1 MSPLPAAA
9 RARRLTTALGEKPM
23 PILLTI
29 LALGFVLRAIQTHLG
44 LPYVYNFDDPQVA
57 AHALNILK
65 TGDWNP
71 HFFAYGSLMIYIDA
85 VVDAANYLRLAGLPI
100 GARESLI
107 AFDQL
112 TMINRITVP
121 AEGTP
126 VWYWTISHPSFYLWD
141 RYVTALFGTGTI
153 AVTYAIA
160 RRIVPSPM
168 ALVPPL
174 LLALV
179 PIHIVQSGLTTTD
192 IPVGF
197 MVGIATLAAMIFA
210 ETGGLTAFITSLV
223 FVGLAAATKYNSGLI
238 LLSPLLALLMR
249 HNARQSAIRW
259 WHWLLLIAVP
269 AVTFLI
275 VMPFA
280 LLDFKRFITDLA
292 QSTSSYHA
300 PGPSQSRPGIR
311 HVRLIFTQ
319 FGQNLGIAASLL
331 ALIGGGLM
339 AAAAP
344 ARRPLILLLA
354 FPLALILYMSTTT
367 PDYHRNF
374 MQLYP
379 FLCLYAGY
387 GLYRLTELR
396 IVADAM
402 AGRAR
407 VPAVLLIVAITVL
420 PLIYRSAANAANV
433 LKTRDTRS
441 VAVEKAN
448 MLTGANRFEVLDS
461 LHIHAFDLAR
471 LNRPYREVDRQQIV
485 SDICAGPPDVIFI
498 LPVQLRYSDFS
509 PATSEQTGAIRKY
522 NAAADYARYFPST
535 VVLDGP
541 ATPTWGPATGP
552 GIMILRVRGPGLCDK
567 PQP

>member
-1 MSPLPAAA
+1 VISGAVSRLGA
-9 RARRLTTALGEKPM
+9 RPGPVLVL
-23 PILLTI
+23 I
-29 LALGFVLRAIQTHLG
+29 LALGFALRAIQTHLG

-85 VVDAANYLRLAGLPI
+85 IVDAANYLRLAGHPI

-107 AFDQL
+107 AYDQL
-112 TMINRITVP
+112 AMINQIAVP
-121 AEGTP
+121 ADGSP
-126 VWYWTISHPSFYLWD
+126 VWYWMISHPSFYLWN
-141 RYVTALFGTGTI
+141 RYVTALFGASTI

-160 RRIVPSPM
+160 RRIVPSPV

-174 LLALV
+174 LLAVV
-179 PIHIVQSGLTTTD
+179 PIHIVQSGFTTTD

-197 MVGIATLAAMIFA
+197 MVGVATLAAIVFA
-210 ETGGLTAFITSLV
+210 ETGGLTAFVTSLV

-238 LLSPLLALLMR
+238 LITPLLALVMR
-249 HNARQSAIRW
+249 RSARQPAILW

-269 AVTFLI
+269 AITFLT

-311 HVRLIFTQ
+311 HLTLIFTQ
-319 FGQNLGIAASLL
+319 FGENLGIAAALL
-331 ALIGGGLM
+331 ALVGAGLST
-339 AAAAP
+339 AAARTRP
-344 ARRPLILLLA
+344 PLILLLA
-354 FPLALILYMSTTT
+354 FPLAFVLYMSTTT

-387 GLYRLTELR
+387 GLYRLAELR
-396 IVADAM
+396 IVTDAM

-407 VPAVLLIVAITVL
+407 VPAILAVVALAAL
-420 PLIYRSAANAANV
+420 PLLYRSGASAAHIAHASDTRTLAAAQAKGMNAA
-433 LKTRDTRS
+433 
-441 VAVEKAN
+441 
-448 MLTGANRFEVLDS
+448 GPFEILDE
-461 LHIHAFDLAR
+461 LHIHPFDLEELGASR
-471 LNRPYREVDRQQIV
+471 SEAGEEQIAQ
-485 SDICAGPPDVIFI
+485 DICTTADGRVFI
-498 LPVQLRYSDFS
+498 LPTEIRYFNFA
-509 PATSEQTGAIRKY
+509 PATPEQTAAISRF
-522 NAAADYARYFPST
+522 NALLRSLRSRPET
-535 VVLDGP
+535 ITLDGP
-541 ATPTWGPATGP
+541 ATPTWGPPINP
-552 GIMILRVRGPGLCDK
+552 GVMIVKARGGLCE
-567 PQP
+567 PR